1 MGLTQW
7 LTRASRQRGEAVAL
21 VFEDKSYSWR
31 AFEDRVSRLAGVL
44 RGLGVGT
51 GDRVAMLA
59 NSSHRYIEYYYATLW
74 AGGIMVPLNT
84 RLALPEIVEQARDA
98 EPVVLI
104 VDEAFAD
111 QARPLMQAAPSFRH
125 VILAG
130 DGPAPAGMIG
140 YEAAIAAAGPAADA
154 GRDGDDVACLFYTG
168 GTTGR
173 AKGVMLSHGNLIAN
187 ALNTLAVN
195 GFDETLAHLHAGP
208 LFHLAAGGRVFATTV
223 AGGRHVVAA
232 RFTPKDALEI
242 IAREKVTTA
251 TFVPTMLGMILQLPD
266 FDAYDLSSLTR
277 ITYGASPM
285 PEALLR
291 EGLARFPGVAF
302 AQSYGMTELSP
313 MATFLAPEDHRLDG
327 DTKRLR
333 SAGRAVPGVEVR
345 VVDEADQPLPPGRI
359 GEVVARGPTVMKG
372 YWRQPEL
379 TAIAL
384 RGGWM
389 HTGDAGYFDED
400 GYLYVVDRTKDM
412 IVSGGENVYSTEVE
426 NAVSQHPAVAQCA
439 VIGIPDAKWGE
450 AVHAIVV
457 PRDGRELSEAAVIGH
472 CRTLIAGYKC
482 PRSVEVRREPLPLS
496 SVNKIN
502 KAALRAPFWA
512 GRDRQVN

>member
-7 LTRASRQRGEAVAL
+7 LTHGARQHADELAL
-21 VFEDKSYSWR
+21 VFGDKRYTR
-31 AFEDRVSRLAGVL
+31 AEFEDRVSRLAAVL
-44 RGLGVGT
+44 RDCGVGT

-59 NSSHRYIEYYYATLW
+59 NSSHRYIEYYYASLW

-104 VDEAFAD
+104 VDESFSG
-111 QARPLMQAAPSFRH
+111 QAEPLMQAAPSFRH
-125 VILAG
+125 VIFAG
-130 DGPAPAGMIG
+130 DGAAPSGMIS
-140 YEAAIAAAGPAADA
+140 YEAALAAAMPMADA

-187 ALNTLAVN
+187 ARNTLALT
-195 GFDETLAHLHAGP
+195 GFDRTLVHLHAGP
-208 LFHLAAGGRVFATTV
+208 LFHLAAGGRVFATTI
-223 AGGRHVVAA
+223 AGGRHVVAP
-232 RFTPKDALEI
+232 RFTPEDALEI
-242 IAREKVTTA
+242 IQRERITTA
-251 TFVPTMLGMILQLPD
+251 TFVPTMLGMILQMPN
-266 FDAYDLSSLTR
+266 FSSYDLSSLTR

-291 EGLARFPGVAF
+291 EGLERFPGVAF

-313 MATFLAPEDHRLDG
+313 MATFLPPEEHRLDG
-327 DTKRLR
+327 DTRRLR

-345 VVDEADQPLPPGRI
+345 VVDEDDSPLPVGKV
-359 GEVVARGPTVMKG
+359 GEIVARGPTVMKG

-379 TAIAL
+379 TATAL

-400 GYLYVVDRTKDM
+400 GFLYVVDRTKDM

-426 NAVSQHPAVAQCA
+426 NAICRHPAVAQCA
-439 VIGIPDAKWGE
+439 VIGIPDPKWGE

-457 PRDGRELSEAAVIGH
+457 PRAGRELDAASVISH
-472 CRTLIAGYKC
+472 CRELIAAYKC
-482 PRSVEVRREPLPLS
+482 PRSVDVHPEPLPLS

-502 KAALRAPFWA
+502 KAVLRQPFWA